1 MPDET
6 PRHRVTQY
14 ILSKEIP
21 NPQGS
26 GSDVAWSRTIPAK
39 DMDMD
44 SLKAMIRNL
53 GANTLERTAIV
64 DGKRRTEWYNFAAKA
79 WYHGMWRVDETG
91 RKPGR
96 DCYIL
101 SPALTPGS
109 PLSLYKLLDRTV
121 LEASGAFVAV
131 RVTLPDNITDLVPDD
146 DGIITTS
153 VPGANVKVVLAC
165 RKPHARN
172 GETPLLVGD
181 CSPMPMVLRNGSWQP
196 YPELLQEKCMP
207 IFWPKLLTD
216 FHGLKIAPNGFLS
229 ADEEKELAGYAAQAA
244 GTDPSAKAV
253 ADWCKAQAWD

>member
-6 PRHRVTQY
+6 PRHRVTEY

-44 SLKAMIRNL
+44 SLKAMMRNL

-64 DGKRRTEWYNFAAKA
+64 DGKRRTEWYNFAAKT

-153 VPGANVKVVLAC
+153 IPGANVKVVLAC
-165 RKPHARN
+165 RKPHARD

-181 CSPMPMVLRNGSWQP
+181 CSPMPMVLRNGTWTE
-196 YPELLQEKCMP
+196 YPKLLEEHCLP
-207 IFWPKLLTD
+207 LYWPKLLVD
-216 FHGLKIAPNGFLS
+216 FYGLKPTPNGYVD
-229 ADEEKELAGYAAQAA
+229 ADEERELAKYAKDCKAV
-244 GTDPSAKAV
+244 DDSARAFVRWAV
-253 ADWCKAQAWD
+253 ADE